1 MMHKPPRIKYY
12 VEYEINAE
20 HDTES
25 ITMFAHGP
33 QMVRDILDSY
43 IVAKIEEI
51 E

>member
-1 MMHKPPRIKYY
+1 MMLKAPRIKYY

-25 ITMFAHGP
+25 ITLFAHGP

-43 IVAKIEEI
+43 IVVKIEEMK
-51 E
+51 